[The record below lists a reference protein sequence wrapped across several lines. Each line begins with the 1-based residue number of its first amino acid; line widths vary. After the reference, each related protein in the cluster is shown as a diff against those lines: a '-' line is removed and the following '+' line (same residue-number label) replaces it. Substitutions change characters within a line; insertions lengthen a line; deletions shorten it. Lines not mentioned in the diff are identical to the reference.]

1 MEIRINSRFF
11 CLRVSLYDTLPPRFR
26 HPKPLECQIVA
37 VKIPSAEGCR
47 DPAEGILADKR
58 KRRRNAG
65 VACVI
70 KKWYWSPFKV
80 MGPMPVFTIPFSLCH
95 SLEVFGISFF

>member
-1 MEIRINSRFF
+1 MNPPLS
-11 CLRVSLYDTLPPRFR
+11 YGDTLNHLGVHYLTPCLPR
-26 HPKPLECQIVA
+26 
-37 VKIPSAEGCR
+37 IPSAEGCR

-58 KRRRNAG
+58 KRRRYAG

-80 MGPMPVFTIPFSLCH
+80 MGPMPVLTIPFGLCH